1 MKRRAIWMVVA
12 CLLSASLLLAS
23 CGTSTSSTTTT
34 QPTTSTPKPTTSV
47 TSSTPAVSTTPV
59 GTTKPT
65 TAGTGNWWDALGKPQ
80 YGGEM
85 VLQSNKNFTNFDTY
99 NDQSL
104 SSIMPGYMEKLFCDD
119 WTLDPAVFNYQ
130 MGFRPDQFQKGY
142 LAQSWEFTSPG
153 VLTMKIRKGI
163 TWQNIQPANGREF
176 TADDIAFHF
185 NRLFGLGEYGYT
197 TPAPYWGAN
206 TSWSGLK
213 TVSATDKYTVVF
225 KWTVTNPEY
234 ILETLQGNGG
244 PVIENPEAV
253 KQWGRLDDW
262 HHAIGTGPFILQDFV
277 SSSSATLVKNPNY
290 WGFDERYP
298 QNKLPYVDS
307 IKYLII
313 PDISTTLAAIRT
325 GKVDLL
331 NDLTV
336 QQASAV
342 QKTNP
347 DIITIGVPTGT
358 TTSILPRND
367 KAPFTDIKVRM
378 ALQMAID
385 LPTIAKTYYN
395 GTVSPNPSSLT
406 SNDMTGWGFPYK
418 DWPQDLKDE
427 YAYNPTK
434 AKKLLA
440 DAGFPTGF
448 KTNIVSDSSYDIDL
462 LQIVKSY
469 YEQIG
474 VIMEIR
480 TMDTAAFTT
489 FVRTNR
495 AHDQMSTKGQL
506 GVNYEPLRQ
515 LSLYVT
521 NYPANYANNS
531 DAVFDGYAPAAMAA
545 TSVDQVKKILKDA
558 NERVARQHFAVSL
571 LAPVGFNLCQPWFN
585 GFNGQFGSVAGSIGP
600 AMLAFYGARFWINAD
615 MKKAKGH

>member
-1 MKRRAIWMVVA
+1 MKKRVIWMVIA

-23 CGTSTSSTTTT
+23 CNTTTSNTTTQTATSTKTTTTTVSSTTTSAAAIT
-34 QPTTSTPKPTTSV
+34 VATGKT
-47 TSSTPAVSTTPV
+47 
-59 GTTKPT
+59 T
-65 TAGTGNWWDALGKPQ
+65 TAGTGNWWDSLGKPQ

-85 VLQSNKNFTNFDTY
+85 VLQSNKNFTNFDPY

-104 SSIMPGYMEKLFCDD
+104 SSIMPGYMEKPFCDD
-119 WTLDPAVFNYQ
+119 WTLDPSVFNYQ

-153 VLTMKIRKGI
+153 VLTLKIRKGI
-163 TWQNIQPANGREF
+163 SWQNIAPAYGREF
-176 TADDIAFHF
+176 IADDIAFHF
-185 NRLFGLGEYGYT
+185 NRMFGLGEYGFT

-213 TVSATDKYTVVF
+213 AVSATDKYTVVF
-225 KWTVTNPEY
+225 KWSVTNPEY
-234 ILETLQGNGG
+234 ILETLEGNGG

-253 KQWGRLDDW
+253 KLWGRLDDW

-277 SSSSATLVKNPNY
+277 SSASATLVRNPNY
-290 WGFDERYP
+290 WGYDERYP

-313 PDISTTLAAIRT
+313 PDAATTLAAIRT
-325 GKVDLL
+325 GKVDML
-331 NDLTV
+331 NDLSI
-336 QQASAV
+336 QQADAV
-342 QKTNP
+342 KKTNP
-347 DIITIGVPTGT
+347 EIVRIGVPTGT
-358 TTSILPRND
+358 TTALLPRND
-367 KAPFTDIKVRM
+367 KAPFTDINVRI

-418 DWPQDLKDE
+418 DWPQELKDQ

-434 AKKLLA
+434 AKQLLSA
-440 DAGFPTGF
+440 AGFPNGF
-448 KTNIVSDSSYDIDL
+448 KTDIVADSSSDIDI

-469 YEQIG
+469 YDQIG
-474 VIMEIR
+474 VNMEIR

-489 FVRTNR
+489 FVRTNH
-495 AHDQMSTKGQL
+495 AQDQMSTKGQL

-521 NYPANYANNS
+521 NYPANYAMNS
-531 DAVFDGYAPAAMAA
+531 DPVFDAFAPAGMAA
-545 TSVDQVKKILKDA
+545 TSVDQVKQILKDA
-558 NERVARQHFAVSL
+558 NDRVARQHYAVSL
-571 LAPVGFNLCQPWFN
+571 LAPVGFNLIQPWLN
-585 GFNGQFGSVAGSIGP
+585 GYDGQFGSVAGSIGP

-615 MKKAKGH
+615 LKKSMGH